1 MINFTHNSYLT
12 LLADIK
18 ASGKKICSFRD
29 LKATDEAY
37 VILRHDI
44 DFSLEKALDMAH
56 LDTTAGV
63 TSTFFFLLTAP
74 YYNPLSEEGV
84 AYIKKIAALGHE
96 CGLHYD
102 CTSFEYLSEAQRQHR
117 VETLANALQ
126 DVSGI
131 PIKII
136 AQHKPAKSPIRQEFP
151 AYVNAYSPQ
160 YISDIVYVSD
170 SRRMFRHADIT
181 EFLKQTPKSQLLIHP
196 IWWNEN
202 PMTREEIMQSQ
213 LSKTNEYIHHLL
225 DDEITSINNYIEKM
239 KPGS

>member
-1 MINFTHNSYLT
+1 MINFTHDSYLT
-12 LLADIK
+12 LLKDIK

-29 LKATDEAY
+29 LQATDDAY

-44 DFSLEKALDMAH
+44 DFSLDKALDMAQ
-56 LDTTAGV
+56 LDHAAGI

-84 AYIKKIAALGHE
+84 EYVKKIAALGHE

-102 CTSFEYLSEAQRQHR
+102 CTGFELLSEQQRLDR
-117 VETLANALQ
+117 VEALANALQ
-126 DVSGI
+126 DTSGI

-160 YISDIVYVSD
+160 YISDITYVSD
-170 SRRMFRHADIT
+170 SRRMFRHADVT
-181 EFLKQTPKSQLLIHP
+181 GFLQQTSKCQLLIHP
-196 IWWNEN
+196 IWWNKA
-202 PMTREEIMQSQ
+202 PMTREEIMQSL
-213 LSKTNEYIHHLL
+213 LSKINGSIQQLL
-225 DDEITSINNYIEKM
+225 DDELSSINNYIAKM
-239 KPGS
+239 NL